1 MNPQDLDLTYTV
13 ATVTHDAQITL
24 LNDAIDGMA
33 VINFI
38 QMRPMV
44 DGRPQADVV
53 ASVSFPNL
61 VAYENFLKEMQSNL
75 ERHKKRQKQ
84 DKWIR

>member
-1 MNPQDLDLTYTV
+1 
-13 ATVTHDAQITL
+13 
-24 LNDAIDGMA
+24 MA

-84 DKWIR
+84 DK